1 MKKIFCLAIV
11 LAVFANINTFSATKK
26 SSFKSKTRTTQNKVL
41 SEPEEIALNF
51 INEYADYENSEMYRN
66 PEIIYNS
73 PLFTDRFKEMYRNSL
88 IANFFW
94 NCDEYGSSLEG
105 CTDNKIDGE
114 QREFAEI
121 YGGSVLAERGQ
132 DMPKRYSLLSYNEKT
147 GIVYLKGE
155 SWSHPNYRVL
165 VKMVQENGMWKI
177 DGAGEINIPKN
188 IIKRMY
194 DNNNW

>member
-11 LAVFANINTFSATKK
+11 LAVFVNINTFSATKK

-51 INEYADYENSEMYRN
+51 INEYVDYENSEMYRN
-66 PEIIYNS
+66 PEVIYNS
-73 PLFTDRFKEMYRNSL
+73 PLFTGRFKEMYRNSL
-88 IANFFW
+88 IADFFW
-94 NCDEYGSSLEG
+94 NCDEYGSSIEG

-132 DMPKRYSLLSYNEKT
+132 DVPHKYSLLDYNENT

-155 SWSHPNYRVL
+155 GWSHPNYRVL

>member
-11 LAVFANINTFSATKK
+11 LAVFVNVNTFSATKK
-26 SSFKSKTRTTQNKVL
+26 SSSKSKTRITQNKVL

-94 NCDEYGSSLEG
+94 NCDEYGSNIEG

-114 QREFAEI
+114 QKEFAEI
-121 YGGSVLAERGQ
+121 YGGSVLAEQGQ

-155 SWSHPNYRVL
+155 GWSHPNYRVL
-165 VKMVQENGMWKI
+165 VKMVQENGIWKI

>member
-11 LAVFANINTFSATKK
+11 LAVFVNINTFSATKK
-26 SSFKSKTRTTQNKVL
+26 SSSKSKTRIIQNKVL

-51 INEYADYENSEMYRN
+51 INEYVDYENSEMYRN

-132 DMPKRYSLLSYNEKT
+132 DMPQRYSLLSYNEKT

-155 SWSHPNYRVL
+155 GWSHPNYRVL
-165 VKMVQENGMWKI
+165 VKMVQENGIWKI
-177 DGAGEINIPKN
+177 DGAGEINIPKYL
-188 IIKRMY
+188 IDGMY
-194 DNNNW
+194 DNNGY

>member
-11 LAVFANINTFSATKK
+11 LAVFVNVNTFSATKK
-26 SSFKSKTRTTQNKVL
+26 SSFKSRTRTTQNKVL

-51 INEYADYENSEMYRN
+51 INEYADYENSEMHRN

-88 IANFFW
+88 IADFFW
-94 NCDEYGSSLEG
+94 NCDEYGSNIEG

-114 QREFAEI
+114 QKEFAEI

-155 SWSHPNYRVL
+155 GWSHPNYRVL

-177 DGAGEINIPKN
+177 DGAGEINIPKYL
-188 IIKRMY
+188 IDGMY
-194 DNNNW
+194 DNNGY

>member
-11 LAVFANINTFSATKK
+11 LAVFVNVNTFSATKK
-26 SSFKSKTRTTQNKVL
+26 SSSKSKTRITQNKVL

-51 INEYADYENSEMYRN
+51 INEYVDYENSEMYRK

-132 DMPKRYSLLSYNEKT
+132 DMPQRYSLLSYNEKT

-155 SWSHPNYRVL
+155 GWSHPNYRVL
-165 VKMVQENGMWKI
+165 VKMAQENGMWKI

-194 DNNNW
+194 DNN

>member
-1 MKKIFCLAIV
+1 MKKIFCLATV
-11 LAVFANINTFSATKK
+11 LAVFVNINTFSATKK
-26 SSFKSKTRTTQNKVL
+26 SSSKSKTRITQNKVL

-51 INEYADYENSEMYRN
+51 INEYADYENSEMYRK

-94 NCDEYGSSLEG
+94 NCDEYGSNIEG

-114 QREFAEI
+114 QKEFAEI
-121 YGGSVLAERGQ
+121 YGGSVLAEGGQ
-132 DMPKRYSLLSYNEKT
+132 DVPQRYSLLSYNEKT

-155 SWSHPNYRVL
+155 GWSHPNYRVL
-165 VKMVQENGMWKI
+165 VKMAQENGMWKI
-177 DGAGEINIPKN
+177 DGAGEINIPKYL
-188 IIKRMY
+188 IDGMY
-194 DNNNW
+194 DNNGY

>member
-1 MKKIFCLAIV
+1 MKKIFCLATV
-11 LAVFANINTFSATKK
+11 LAVFVNINTFSATKK
-26 SSFKSKTRTTQNKVL
+26 SSSKSKTRITQNKVL

-51 INEYADYENSEMYRN
+51 INEYVDYENSEMYRN

-132 DMPKRYSLLSYNEKT
+132 DMPQRYSLLSYNEKT

-155 SWSHPNYRVL
+155 GWSHPNYRVL
-165 VKMVQENGMWKI
+165 VKMVQENGIWKI
-177 DGAGEINIPKN
+177 DGAGEINIPKYL
-188 IIKRMY
+188 IDGMY
-194 DNNNW
+194 DNNGY

>member
-11 LAVFANINTFSATKK
+11 LAVFVNINTFSATKK
-26 SSFKSKTRTTQNKVL
+26 SSSKSKTRITQNKVL

-51 INEYADYENSEMYRN
+51 INEYVDYENSEMYRN

-132 DMPKRYSLLSYNEKT
+132 DMPQRYSLLSYNEKT

-155 SWSHPNYRVL
+155 GWSHPNYRVL
-165 VKMVQENGMWKI
+165 VKMVQENGIWKI
-177 DGAGEINIPKN
+177 DGAGEINIPKYL
-188 IIKRMY
+188 IDGMY
-194 DNNNW
+194 DNNGY

>member
-1 MKKIFCLAIV
+1 MKKIFCLATV
-11 LAVFANINTFSATKK
+11 LAVFVNINTFSATKK
-26 SSFKSKTRTTQNKVL
+26 SSSKSKTRITQNKVL

-94 NCDEYGSSLEG
+94 NCDEYGSNIEG
-105 CTDNKIDGE
+105 CTDNKIGGE
-114 QREFAEI
+114 QKEFAEI

-147 GIVYLKGE
+147 EIVYLKGE
-155 SWSHPNYRVL
+155 GWSHPNYRVL

-177 DGAGEINIPKN
+177 DGAGEINIPKYL
-188 IIKRMY
+188 IDGMY
-194 DNNNW
+194 DNNGY

>member
-11 LAVFANINTFSATKK
+11 LAVFVNINTFSATKK
-26 SSFKSKTRTTQNKVL
+26 SSSKSKTRIIQNKVL

-51 INEYADYENSEMYRN
+51 INEYVDYENSEMYRN

-121 YGGSVLAERGQ
+121 YGGSVLAEGGQ
-132 DMPKRYSLLSYNEKT
+132 DVPQRYSLLSYNEKT

-155 SWSHPNYRVL
+155 GWSHPNYRVL
-165 VKMVQENGMWKI
+165 VKMVQENGIWKI
-177 DGAGEINIPKN
+177 DGAGEINIPKYL
-188 IIKRMY
+188 IDGMY
-194 DNNNW
+194 DNNGY